1 MTWGKIWG
9 HLELCQVRSFRFISS
24 LLKTIET
31 AGKTRE
37 QGVSRRLPGQ
47 QPAVSSERLI
57 GGLFKLD
64 PKDPRA
70 PLHYVT
76 IGREDV

>member
-1 MTWGKIWG
+1 M
-9 HLELCQVRSFRFISS
+9 HSFCFISR
-24 LLKTIET
+24 LLKIIET

-37 QGVSRRLPGQ
+37 QGVSQLLPGQ
-47 QPAVSSERLI
+47 QPAVSRKRLI

-70 PLHYVT
+70 PLHYVMM
-76 IGREDV
+76 GREDV